1 MAIGGIGI
9 GVFISWVI
17 VVPVLPFMNRYGYL
31 GPLLTY
37 SMSISTASASMIV

>member
-9 GVFISWVI
+9 SVFVNCVI
-17 VVPVLPFMNRYGYL
+17 GVPVLPFMNRYGYL

-37 SMSISTASASMIV
+37 SMSISTASVSMIA